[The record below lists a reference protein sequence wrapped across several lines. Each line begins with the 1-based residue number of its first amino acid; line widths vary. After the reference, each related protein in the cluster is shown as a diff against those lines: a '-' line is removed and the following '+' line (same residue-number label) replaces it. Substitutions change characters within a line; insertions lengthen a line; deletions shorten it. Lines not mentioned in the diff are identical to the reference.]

1 MLRVACITAVFA
13 LAAAAVR
20 AEPVSGRPHVTDSSV
35 VEPSGERVMREE
47 ILIKA
52 PRSEVWKALATS
64 QGLRSWELPLAEI
77 DLKIGGHLEASYD
90 PKAKLGDPNNIKH
103 EILTYV
109 PERLLVFRNIQ
120 TPQGFPH
127 ADLFSKVTSVLILD
141 DAGDGVTRVTEAGV
155 GYGQGADWDQL
166 YSFFH
171 NGNAWVLEMLKAH
184 FEGGEG
190 PNGPV
195 H

>member
-1 MLRVACITAVFA
+1 MIKVACIAAAFA
-13 LAAAAVR
+13 LAAGAVR
-20 AEPVSGRPHVTDSSV
+20 AEPVPSRPHVTDSSV
-35 VEPSGERVMREE
+35 VEPSGERILREE

-64 QGLRSWELPLAEI
+64 QGLTSWEMPLVEI
-77 DLKIGGHLEASYD
+77 ELKVGGHLEASYD

-103 EILTYV
+103 EIVTYV

-141 DAGDGVTRVTEAGV
+141 DAGEGVTRVTEAGV

-166 YSFFH
+166 YGFFR
-171 NGNAWVLEMLKAH
+171 NGNAWVLEKLKAH

-190 PNGPV
+190 PKGAV